1 MVPLVRQLNVPPNVP
16 QTELKERL
24 EAAVKT
30 LQQPTFFTF
39 STGSYPSAV
48 QWTST
53 TIGTFLIDYLALT
66 NDPRYFDQFVA
77 FYHNQPVWSLICQQ
91 YDDQFWVVLTYLRA
105 ATYATTR
112 NKKWVKPFLC
122 RARLFYALARR
133 GWDNKHCGGGMYW
146 GPRSTYKNAVTTE
159 LFITASLGM
168 YEIYREKHLLEAAI
182 RGWVWFKGSGMI
194 NQQGLVND
202 GLDDNC
208 KYNLFIVLLIQEQWA
223 NNLDL

>member
-1 MVPLVRQLNVPPNVP
+1 
-16 QTELKERL
+16 
-24 EAAVKT
+24 
-30 LQQPTFFTF
+30 
-39 STGSYPSAV
+39 
-48 QWTST
+48 
-53 TIGTFLIDYLALT
+53 
-66 NDPRYFDQFVA
+66 
-77 FYHNQPVWSLICQQ
+77 
-91 YDDQFWVVLTYLRA
+91 
-105 ATYATTR
+105 
-112 NKKWVKPFLC
+112 
-122 RARLFYALARR
+122 
-133 GWDNKHCGGGMYW
+133 MYW

-159 LFITASLGM
+159 LFITASMGM